1 MSGWAFAPAWRA
13 QLVQAGARPPLRPRL
28 PLLWRGQAVGSVE
41 PDWLRAF
48 QAAGGQGFFHLEGAH
63 LICRAQD
70 DTALAEMAQL
80 MREAGLAGP
89 WRHELL
95 ALQSDAGQALGL
107 IERGAVR
114 PLALNTQA
122 VHLVGQAPDGR
133 LWVQRRALSKPNDP
147 GLHDTLMGGMIAAAD
162 GLQGALARETWE
174 ETGLRLGQLEDVHYG
189 GQLRLRKPTRDGQ
202 GMGYMRETLH
212 WYRCTV
218 PEGVAPENQDGEV
231 EAFDLLEPAQVL
243 ARLEA
248 GQFTTEAALVLVAA
262 FAVDCREITQ

>member
-1 MSGWAFAPAWRA
+1 MSEWAFSPAWRA
-13 QLVQAGARPPLRPRL
+13 QLAQAGARPPLRPRL
-28 PLLWRGQAVGSVE
+28 ALLWRGQAVGSVE
-41 PDWLRAF
+41 PDWLQAF
-48 QAAGGQGFFHLEGAH
+48 QAAGGERFFERQGQHLA
-63 LICRAQD
+63 CQAPD
-70 DTALAEMAQL
+70 DAALAEMAQV

-89 WRHELL
+89 WRNELL
-95 ALQSDAGQALGL
+95 ALDSDAGEPLGR
-107 IERGAVR
+107 IERGTVR

-174 ETGLRLGQLEDVHYG
+174 EAGLRLEQLEDLRYG
-189 GQLRLRKPTRDGQ
+189 GPLRICKPSRDAQ

-218 PEGVAPENQDGEV
+218 PQGVVPVNQDGEV
-231 EAFDLLEPAQVL
+231 DAFELLSPTEVV
-243 ARLEA
+243 ARMEA

-262 FAVDCREITQ
+262 FAVD